1 MSAKGPRSDA
11 DLDVDPEEMKAAA
24 IEIARLIA
32 AWREGRDAA
41 PVLERPDEGRLL
53 DSLRSPLPVL
63 GSPLPEILDEF
74 REKILPFA
82 RRNDSP
88 RFFGYICSG
97 GSDAGVLADFLA
109 SGVNQNVTAWRSAPA
124 AAEIERLVIEWIREI
139 VGMPEGTGG
148 LLLGGGS
155 EANLTA
161 LAAARDAMAG
171 ADVSRGGLLT
181 LGREMTLYASD
192 QVHMSIP
199 RAASL
204 LGLGRE
210 NVRSIPSDAIFQI
223 RIDLLREAVAA
234 DRADGRLPFCVVAN
248 AGSTN
253 TGAVDPLPHLSAFCR
268 EEGLWLHVD
277 AAYGGFA
284 RLSRHGRE
292 RLAGIDLADSVTID
306 PHKWLHVPF
315 DCGAVL
321 VKDPSALRAPF
332 SEVGEYA
339 RSLEAGDRASFTFFE
354 MGPDLSR
361 RFRALKVW
369 MVMRHLGTDRLGS
382 LIDRDIENARS
393 LAERIE
399 RSEDLELLAP
409 VPLSIVCFRY
419 APSKADEPDL
429 DAVNR
434 RILDALHREFR
445 VYPTHSDLK
454 GRFALRACLL
464 NPRTEKEDLDLLV
477 SEVLR
482 LGRQYFDDPRN
493 G

>member
-1 MSAKGPRSDA
+1 
-11 DLDVDPEEMKAAA
+11 
-24 IEIARLIA
+24 
-32 AWREGRDAA
+32 
-41 PVLERPDEGRLL
+41 
-53 DSLRSPLPVL
+53 
-63 GSPLPEILDEF
+63 
-74 REKILPFA
+74 
-82 RRNDSP
+82 
-88 RFFGYICSG
+88 
-97 GSDAGVLADFLA
+97 
-109 SGVNQNVTAWRSAPA
+109 
-124 AAEIERLVIEWIREI
+124 
-139 VGMPEGTGG
+139 MPEGTAG
-148 LLLGGGS
+148 LLLAGGS

-210 NVRSIPSDAIFQI
+210 NVRSVPSDAEFRI
-223 RIDLLREAVAA
+223 RLDLLRESVAA

-248 AGSTN
+248 AGSTS
-253 TGAVDPLPHLSAFCR
+253 TGAVDPLQELADWCR
-268 EEGLWLHVD
+268 EQGLWLHVD

-284 RLSRHGRE
+284 RLSGTGRD

-321 VKDPSALRAPF
+321 VKDPAALRAPF

-369 MVMRHLGTDRLGS
+369 MVMRHLGAGRIGS

-399 RSEDLELLAP
+399 RSNDLELLAP

-419 APSKADEPDL
+419 APSGAAERNL

-434 RILDALHREFR
+434 RILDALHSEYR
-445 VYPTHSDLK
+445 VYPTHAELK

-464 NPRTEKEDLDLLV
+464 NPRTKEEDLDLLV
-477 SEVLR
+477 SEVVR
-482 LGRQYFDDPRN
+482 LGCQFLDAQ
-493 G
+493 